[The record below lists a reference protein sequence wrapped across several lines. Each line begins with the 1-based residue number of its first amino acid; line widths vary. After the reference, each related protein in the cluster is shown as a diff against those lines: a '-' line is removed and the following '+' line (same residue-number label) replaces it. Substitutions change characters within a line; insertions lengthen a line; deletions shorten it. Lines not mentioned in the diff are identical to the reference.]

1 MINQNKMRNKLIL
14 LFSICFVTV
23 VSAQENNR
31 RFSLDDAIKFAIKNN
46 YDAKTAKNNIAA
58 AKQKKWETT
67 TIGLPQ
73 ISAKVDYQ
81 NWLKQQVS
89 LFPASFTD
97 QFSQIRQLKD
107 FYDLSTLNS
116 LKSIPDAPT
125 EPIAIP
131 FGTKQTVNAMVT
143 LNQLIFDGS
152 YLVGLQSAKT
162 YLKISEQ
169 AKEKTELSIKE
180 AVINAYGNVLVAEKS
195 ISILESNLKILEK
208 NLKDTQKIYQNGLN
222 EEEDVEQLQITL
234 TNVKSQL
241 NKTKRLKVIGYKM
254 LNLSMGKPIE
264 ETLELTDNL
273 DTLID
278 TNINLSLLTS
288 DFDLNN
294 HIDFKIAENNREG
307 KRLLMQLERSKALP
321 SLKAFVNFG
330 YAGNANSFDFLKSSQ
345 KWFDS
350 SLLGVSLNIPIF
362 SSFQRRAKTQQAKIE
377 LENSDIKL
385 IEIKEKLNLG
395 VAKAKSDY
403 QFSIEQYESARQN
416 LKLAERIEKKQQ
428 VKFFEGV
435 SSSFDLSQA
444 QNQLYTQQQN
454 YIQSM
459 LEVIAQK
466 AALENALNI
475 PLK

>member
-1 MINQNKMRNKLIL
+1 MRNKLL
-14 LFSICFVTV
+14 LLLSFCFVSV
-23 VSAQENNR
+23 AFSQEKTSS
-31 RFSLDDAIKFAIKNN
+31 FSLDDAIKFAIKNN
-46 YDAKTAKNNIAA
+46 YDAKTAQNNIEA

-89 LFPASFTD
+89 LFPAAFFDNTSSVVDTVEEYFGINKTKAPSAPD
-97 QFSQIRQLKD
+97 GF
-107 FYDLSTLNS
+107 
-116 LKSIPDAPT
+116 IPVA
-125 EPIAIP
+125 
-131 FGTKQTVNAMVT
+131 FGTKQTVNAAIT

-169 AKEKTELSIKE
+169 AKEKTALSIRE

-195 ISILESNLKILEK
+195 ISILESNLKVLEK
-208 NLKDTQKIYQNGLN
+208 NLRDTQKIYENGLN

-241 NKTKRLKVIGYKM
+241 NKTKRLKTIGYKM
-254 LNLSMGKPIE
+254 LNLSMGRPIE
-264 ETLELTDNL
+264 EALELIDNL
-273 DTLID
+273 DNLIE
-278 TNINLSLLTS
+278 TNINLSLLS
-288 DFDLNN
+288 SNFNLNN
-294 HIDFKIAENNREG
+294 HIDFKIAENDREG
-307 KRLLMQLERSKALP
+307 KRLLMQLEKSKALP
-321 SLKAFVNFG
+321 SLSAFVNVG
-330 YAGNANSFDFLKSSQ
+330 YAGNSNSFDFLKSSQ

-350 SLLGVSLNIPIF
+350 SLMGVSLNIPIF
-362 SSFQRRAKTQQAKIE
+362 SSFQRKSRTQQAKIE

-403 QFSIEQYESARQN
+403 QFSIEQYDSARQN
-416 LKLAERIEKKQQ
+416 LRLAERIEKKQQ

-459 LEVIAQK
+459 LDVIAQK